1 VKQYTI
7 VFAPEALAQLES
19 LSDYIAQAA
28 SPEVA
33 LRYTDAIITY
43 CETLHTMP
51 LRGTRRDDIRP
62 GLRITNYRKRAVI
75 AFSVAKS
82 VVSILGVYYG
92 GQDYESMLQLDE
104 DEFC

>member
-1 VKQYTI
+1 MKQYTI

-19 LSDYIAQAA
+19 LSDYITQAA

-33 LRYTDAIITY
+33 LRYTDAIVTY

-62 GLRITNYRKRAVI
+62 GLRITNHRKRTVI

-82 VVSILGVYYG
+82 VVSILGMYYG

-104 DEFC
+104 DEFS

>member
-1 VKQYTI
+1 MKQYTI

-62 GLRITNYRKRAVI
+62 GLRITNHRKRTVI

-82 VVSILGVYYG
+82 VVSILGMYYG

-104 DEFC
+104 DEFS

>member
-1 VKQYTI
+1 M
-7 VFAPEALAQLES
+7 
-19 LSDYIAQAA
+19 
-28 SPEVA
+28 
-33 LRYTDAIITY
+33 RYTDAIVTY

-62 GLRITNYRKRAVI
+62 GLRITNHRKRTVI

-82 VVSILGVYYG
+82 VVSILGMYYG

-104 DEFC
+104 DEFS

>member
-1 VKQYTI
+1 M
-7 VFAPEALAQLES
+7 
-19 LSDYIAQAA
+19 
-28 SPEVA
+28 
-33 LRYTDAIITY
+33 RYTDAIVTY

-62 GLRITNYRKRAVI
+62 GLRITNHRKRTVI

-82 VVSILGVYYG
+82 VVSILGMYYG

>member
-1 VKQYTI
+1 MKQYTI
-7 VFAPEALAQLES
+7 VFAPVALAQLES

-33 LRYTDAIITY
+33 LRYTDAIVTY

-62 GLRITNYRKRAVI
+62 GLRITNHRKRTVI

-82 VVSILGVYYG
+82 VVSILGMYYG

-104 DEFC
+104 DEFS

>member
-1 VKQYTI
+1 M
-7 VFAPEALAQLES
+7 
-19 LSDYIAQAA
+19 
-28 SPEVA
+28 
-33 LRYTDAIITY
+33 RYTDAIVTY

-51 LRGTRRDDIRP
+51 LRGTRRVLAVQRVHRVDIRP

-82 VVSILGVYYG
+82 VVSILGMYYG

-104 DEFC
+104 DEFS